1 MADSLDSAERQRVE
15 ELHHWL
21 RSAQGEYAIWTEL
34 AIRLPRLAAQA
45 SQAAVNGEL
54 PPSIQSA
61 LDDIRSIRSH
71 LKVAALVP
79 APSTAKPRKLWIGP
93 TAEILRE
100 LEALQNE
107 NAARLA
113 SYRHALSE
121 LWAVA
126 APQETKP

>member
-1 MADSLDSAERQRVE
+1 MAPRGP
-15 ELHHWL
+15 
-21 RSAQGEYAIWTEL
+21 GEYTVWTHL

-54 PPSIQSA
+54 PPSVRT
-61 LDDIRSIRSH
+61 DIEKTRSIRSQ
-71 LKVAALVP
+71 LKLAALVP
-79 APSTAKPRKLWIGP
+79 APSTTKPRKLWIGP

-100 LEALQNE
+100 LEVLQTE

-126 APQETKP
+126 ALRRRGPRR